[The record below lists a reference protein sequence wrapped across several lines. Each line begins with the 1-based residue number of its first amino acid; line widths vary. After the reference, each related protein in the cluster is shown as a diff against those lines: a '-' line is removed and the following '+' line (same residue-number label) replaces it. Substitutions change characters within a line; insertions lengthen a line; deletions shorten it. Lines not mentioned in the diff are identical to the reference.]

1 MISDWSGAQEAFLNK
16 TLLYRDEAVKKAIHQ
31 LAAPCYSLVLT
42 SPQTALSVAH
52 ARKEMVKLALTGEG
66 KVSSSTKRGVDGA
79 KRKAVRGGEE
89 RIEISHEHRLKL
101 TRLGWIRSYSQR
113 TKARFRRRTFHEPN
127 LIHWIKYMKSS
138 ASESIRNACFNLERL
153 SRSFRLARPE
163 ISPLDRLWN
172 VFDSD
177 AELFMY
183 RT

>member
-1 MISDWSGAQEAFLNK
+1 M
-16 TLLYRDEAVKKAIHQ
+16 
-31 LAAPCYSLVLT
+31 LT

-89 RIEISHEHRLKL
+89 RIEISNEHRLKL

-127 LIHWIKYMKSS
+127 LIH
-138 ASESIRNACFNLERL
+138 
-153 SRSFRLARPE
+153 
-163 ISPLDRLWN
+163 
-172 VFDSD
+172 
-177 AELFMY
+177 
-183 RT
+183 

>member
-66 KVSSSTKRGVDGA
+66 KVRSSTKRWVDGA

-138 ASESIRNACFNLERL
+138 ASGSVRNACFNLERL
-153 SRSFRLARPE
+153 TRSFRLARPG
-163 ISPLDRLWN
+163 ISPFDQLWN
-172 VFDSD
+172 AFDSD

>member
-1 MISDWSGAQEAFLNK
+1 M
-16 TLLYRDEAVKKAIHQ
+16 
-31 LAAPCYSLVLT
+31 LT

-89 RIEISHEHRLKL
+89 RIEISHEHRLKP

-127 LIHWIKYMKSS
+127 LIH
-138 ASESIRNACFNLERL
+138 
-153 SRSFRLARPE
+153 
-163 ISPLDRLWN
+163 
-172 VFDSD
+172 
-177 AELFMY
+177 
-183 RT
+183 